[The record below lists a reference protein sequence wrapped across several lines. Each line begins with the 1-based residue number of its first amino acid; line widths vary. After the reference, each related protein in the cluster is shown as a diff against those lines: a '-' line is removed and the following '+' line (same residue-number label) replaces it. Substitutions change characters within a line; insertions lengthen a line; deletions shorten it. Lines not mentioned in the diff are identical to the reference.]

1 MVNVLECY
9 LFLSSILENQNYKKR
24 NSLRFTDH
32 LLLPFF
38 IKMHQYDYIITGSGA
53 SGLMLAYRM
62 SKDPFFNELSILI
75 IDKAKKDVNDKTWCF
90 WENNIGEWD
99 DLVYKSWN
107 TIQFKSDFFKK
118 EILLDS
124 YSYKMIRSVDFYKKL
139 QNVLHSKKNITIIE
153 DKVEEIKDEETFVC
167 VNTST
172 NQYKA
177 NKVFNSIDFKK
188 SFENQTE
195 YPVLLQHFKGWFIE
209 TDIDVF
215 NASIAT
221 LMDFTVQQ
229 KQNTRFMYVLP
240 LTPRKALFEYT
251 LFSKNTL
258 SNDEYES
265 EISAY
270 INNKGIKNYKIY
282 EKEKGIIPM
291 TSYKFWNHNSKN
303 ILHIGTVGGWTK
315 ASTGYTFRNTTKK
328 TKQIINFLKK
338 ESDFRN
344 FRKKT
349 RFWWYDLLMIDVLT
363 KDNHFGAKLFS
374 KLFQRNSVSNVFKFL
389 DDESNL
395 IQEVRIILSIPP
407 LKFIKAFLKRS
418 FKI

>member
-1 MVNVLECY
+1 MN
-9 LFLSSILENQNYKKR
+9 
-24 NSLRFTDH
+24 
-32 LLLPFF
+32 
-38 IKMHQYDYIITGSGA
+38 QYDYIITGSGA

-62 SKDPFFNELSILI
+62 SKDPFFNDCSILI
-75 IDKAKKDVNDKTWCF
+75 IDKEKKEANDRTWCF
-90 WENNIGEWD
+90 WENNTGEWD
-99 DLVYKSWN
+99 HLVYKSWN
-107 TIQFKSDFFKK
+107 TILFKSNFFKK
-118 EILLDS
+118 EIPLDS
-124 YSYKMIRSVDFYKKL
+124 YSYKMIRSADFYKKL
-139 QNVLHSKKNITIIE
+139 RKILYSKENFTIIE
-153 DKVEEIKDEETFVC
+153 DRVENIKDEESFVR
-167 VNTST
+167 VKTST
-172 NQYKA
+172 NRYKA

-188 SFENQTE
+188 SFENQSE

-209 TDIDVF
+209 TDTDVF
-215 NASIAT
+215 NDSIAT
-221 LMDFTVQQ
+221 LMDFTIQQ

-265 EISAY
+265 EISTY
-270 INNKGIKNYKIY
+270 IKNKGVVNYKIY

-303 ILHIGTVGGWTK
+303 VLHIGTVGGWTK
-315 ASTGYTFRNTTKK
+315 SSTGYTFRNITKK
-328 TKQIINFLKK
+328 TKQIVDFLKK

-363 KDNHFGAKLFS
+363 KDNHFGSKLFS
-374 KLFQRNSVSNVFKFL
+374 RLFQRNSVSNVFKFL

-395 IQEVRIILSIPP
+395 FQEVRIILSIPP

-418 FKI
+418 F

>member
-1 MVNVLECY
+1 MN
-9 LFLSSILENQNYKKR
+9 
-24 NSLRFTDH
+24 
-32 LLLPFF
+32 
-38 IKMHQYDYIITGSGA
+38 QYDYIITGSGA

-62 SKDPFFNELSILI
+62 SKDPFFNECSILI
-75 IDKAKKDVNDKTWCF
+75 IDKEKKEANDRTWCF
-90 WENNIGEWD
+90 WENNTGEWD
-99 DLVYKSWN
+99 HLVYKSWN
-107 TIQFKSDFFKK
+107 TILFKSNFFKK
-118 EILLDS
+118 EIPLDS
-124 YSYKMIRSVDFYKKL
+124 YSYKMIRSADFYKQLRKIL
-139 QNVLHSKKNITIIE
+139 YSKENFTIIE
-153 DKVEEIKDEETFVC
+153 DRVENIKDEETFVR
-167 VNTST
+167 VKTST
-172 NQYKA
+172 NRYKA

-188 SFENQTE
+188 SFENQSE
-195 YPVLLQHFKGWFIE
+195 YPILLQHFKGWFIE
-209 TDIDVF
+209 TDTDVF
-215 NASIAT
+215 NDSIAT
-221 LMDFTVQQ
+221 LMDFTIQQ

-265 EISAY
+265 EISTY
-270 INNKGIKNYKIY
+270 IKNKGVVNYKIY

-303 ILHIGTVGGWTK
+303 VLHIGTVGGWTK
-315 ASTGYTFRNTTKK
+315 SSTGYTFRNITKK
-328 TKQIINFLKK
+328 TKQIVDFLKK

-363 KDNHFGAKLFS
+363 KDNHFGSKLFS
-374 KLFQRNSVSNVFKFL
+374 RLFQRNSVSNVFKFL

-395 IQEVRIILSIPP
+395 FQEVRIILSIPP

-418 FKI
+418 F

>member
-1 MVNVLECY
+1 MN
-9 LFLSSILENQNYKKR
+9 
-24 NSLRFTDH
+24 
-32 LLLPFF
+32 
-38 IKMHQYDYIITGSGA
+38 QYDYIITGSGA

-62 SKDPFFNELSILI
+62 SEDPFFNDCSILI
-75 IDKAKKDVNDKTWCF
+75 IDKEKKEANDRTWCF
-90 WENNIGEWD
+90 WENNTGEWD
-99 DLVYKSWN
+99 HLVYKSWN
-107 TIQFKSDFFKK
+107 TILFKSNFFKK
-118 EILLDS
+118 EIPLDS
-124 YSYKMIRSVDFYKKL
+124 YSYKMIRSADFYKQLRKIL
-139 QNVLHSKKNITIIE
+139 YSKENFTIIE
-153 DKVEEIKDEETFVC
+153 DRVENIKDEESFVR
-167 VNTST
+167 VKTST
-172 NQYKA
+172 NRYKA

-188 SFENQTE
+188 SFENQSE
-195 YPVLLQHFKGWFIE
+195 YPILLQHFKGWFIE
-209 TDIDVF
+209 TDTDVF
-215 NASIAT
+215 NDSIAT
-221 LMDFTVQQ
+221 LMDFTIQQ

-265 EISAY
+265 EISTY
-270 INNKGIKNYKIY
+270 IKNKGVVNYKIY

-303 ILHIGTVGGWTK
+303 VLHIGTVGGWTK
-315 ASTGYTFRNTTKK
+315 SSTGYTFRNITKK
-328 TKQIINFLKK
+328 TRQIVDFLKK

-363 KDNHFGAKLFS
+363 KDNHFGSKLFS
-374 KLFQRNSVSNVFKFL
+374 RLFQRNSVSNVFKFL

-395 IQEVRIILSIPP
+395 FQEVRIILSIPP

-418 FKI
+418 FF

>member
-1 MVNVLECY
+1 MN
-9 LFLSSILENQNYKKR
+9 
-24 NSLRFTDH
+24 
-32 LLLPFF
+32 
-38 IKMHQYDYIITGSGA
+38 QYDYIITGSGA

-62 SKDPFFNELSILI
+62 SKDPFFNDCSILI
-75 IDKAKKDVNDKTWCF
+75 IDKEKKEANDRTWCF
-90 WENNIGEWD
+90 WENNTGEWD
-99 DLVYKSWN
+99 HLVYKSWN
-107 TIQFKSDFFKK
+107 TILFKSNFFKK
-118 EILLDS
+118 EIPLDS
-124 YSYKMIRSVDFYKKL
+124 YSYKMIRSADFYKQLRKIL
-139 QNVLHSKKNITIIE
+139 YSKENFTIIE
-153 DKVEEIKDEETFVC
+153 DRVENIKDEESFVR
-167 VNTST
+167 VKTST
-172 NQYKA
+172 NRYKA

-188 SFENQTE
+188 SFENQSE

-209 TDIDVF
+209 TDTDVF
-215 NASIAT
+215 NDSIAT
-221 LMDFTVQQ
+221 LMDFTIQQ

-265 EISAY
+265 EISTY
-270 INNKGIKNYKIY
+270 IKNKGVINYKIY

-303 ILHIGTVGGWTK
+303 VLHIGTVGGWTK
-315 ASTGYTFRNTTKK
+315 ASTGYTFRNITKK
-328 TKQIINFLKK
+328 TKQIVDFLKK

-349 RFWWYDLLMIDVLT
+349 RFWWYDLLLIDVLT
-363 KDNHFGAKLFS
+363 KDNHFGSKLFS
-374 KLFQRNSVSNVFKFL
+374 RLFQRNSVSNVFKFL

-395 IQEVRIILSIPP
+395 FQEVRIILSIPP

-418 FKI
+418 F

>member
-1 MVNVLECY
+1 
-9 LFLSSILENQNYKKR
+9 
-24 NSLRFTDH
+24 
-32 LLLPFF
+32 
-38 IKMHQYDYIITGSGA
+38 MHQYDYIITGSGA

-62 SKDPFFNELSILI
+62 SKDPFFNKLSILI
-75 IDKAKKDVNDKTWCF
+75 IDKAKKDVNDRTWCF
-90 WENNIGEWD
+90 WENSIGEWD
-99 DLVYKSWN
+99 DIVYKSWN
-107 TIQFKSDFFKK
+107 TILFKSNFFKK
-118 EILLDS
+118 EIPLGS
-124 YSYKMIRSVDFYKKL
+124 YSYKMIRSIDFYKKL
-139 QNVLHSKKNITIIE
+139 RKSLHSKSNITFIK
-153 DKVEEIKDEETFVC
+153 DRVEHIKDEETFVS

-172 NQYKA
+172 YQYKA

-195 YPVLLQHFKGWFIE
+195 YPVLLQHFKGWFVE
-209 TDIDVF
+209 TDVDVF

-221 LMDFTVQQ
+221 LMDFTIQQ

-240 LTPRKALFEYT
+240 LSPKKALFEYT

-258 SNDEYES
+258 SNDAYES
-265 EISAY
+265 ELSAY
-270 INNKGIKNYKIY
+270 IKNRGILKYKIY
-282 EKEKGIIPM
+282 EKEEGVIPM

-328 TKQIINFLKK
+328 TKHVIDFLKK

-363 KDNHFGAKLFS
+363 KDNHFGSKLFS
-374 KLFQRNSVSNVFKFL
+374 KLFQKNSVSNVFKFL

>member
-1 MVNVLECY
+1 MN
-9 LFLSSILENQNYKKR
+9 
-24 NSLRFTDH
+24 
-32 LLLPFF
+32 
-38 IKMHQYDYIITGSGA
+38 QYDYIITGSGA

-62 SKDPFFNELSILI
+62 SEDPFFNDCSILI
-75 IDKAKKDVNDKTWCF
+75 IDKEKKEANDRTWCF
-90 WENNIGEWD
+90 WENNTGEWD
-99 DLVYKSWN
+99 HLVYKSWN
-107 TIQFKSDFFKK
+107 TILFKSNFFKK
-118 EILLDS
+118 EIPLDS
-124 YSYKMIRSVDFYKKL
+124 YSYKMIRSADFYRQLRKIL
-139 QNVLHSKKNITIIE
+139 YSKENFTIIE
-153 DKVEEIKDEETFVC
+153 DRVENIKDEETFVR
-167 VNTST
+167 VKTST
-172 NQYKA
+172 NRYKA

-188 SFENQTE
+188 SFENQSE
-195 YPVLLQHFKGWFIE
+195 YPILLQHFKGWFIE
-209 TDIDVF
+209 TDTDVF
-215 NASIAT
+215 NDSIAT
-221 LMDFTVQQ
+221 LMDFTIQQ

-265 EISAY
+265 EISTY
-270 INNKGIKNYKIY
+270 IKNKGVVNYKIY

-303 ILHIGTVGGWTK
+303 VLHIGTVGGWTK
-315 ASTGYTFRNTTKK
+315 SSTGYTFRNITKK
-328 TKQIINFLKK
+328 TKQIVDFLKK

-363 KDNHFGAKLFS
+363 KDNHFGSKLFS
-374 KLFQRNSVSNVFKFL
+374 RLFQRNSVSNVFKFL

-395 IQEVRIILSIPP
+395 FQEVRIILSIPP

-418 FKI
+418 F

>member
-1 MVNVLECY
+1 MN
-9 LFLSSILENQNYKKR
+9 
-24 NSLRFTDH
+24 
-32 LLLPFF
+32 
-38 IKMHQYDYIITGSGA
+38 QYDYIITGSGA

-62 SKDPFFNELSILI
+62 SKDPFFNDCSILI
-75 IDKAKKDVNDKTWCF
+75 IDKEKKEANDRTWCF
-90 WENNIGEWD
+90 WENNTGEWD
-99 DLVYKSWN
+99 HLVYKSWN
-107 TIQFKSDFFKK
+107 TILFKSNFFKK
-118 EILLDS
+118 EIPLDS
-124 YSYKMIRSVDFYKKL
+124 YSYKMIRSADFYKKL
-139 QNVLHSKKNITIIE
+139 RKILYSKENFTIIE
-153 DKVEEIKDEETFVC
+153 DRVENIKDEESFVR
-167 VNTST
+167 VKTST
-172 NQYKA
+172 NRYKA

-188 SFENQTE
+188 SFENQSE
-195 YPVLLQHFKGWFIE
+195 YPILLQHFKGWFIE
-209 TDIDVF
+209 TDTDVF
-215 NASIAT
+215 NDSIAT
-221 LMDFTVQQ
+221 LMDFTIQQ

-265 EISAY
+265 EISTY
-270 INNKGIKNYKIY
+270 IKNKGVVNYKIY

-303 ILHIGTVGGWTK
+303 VLHIGTVGGWTK
-315 ASTGYTFRNTTKK
+315 SSTGYTFRNITKK
-328 TKQIINFLKK
+328 TKQIVDFLKK

-363 KDNHFGAKLFS
+363 KDNHFGSKLFS
-374 KLFQRNSVSNVFKFL
+374 RLFQRNSVSNVFKFL

-395 IQEVRIILSIPP
+395 FQEVRIILSIPP

-418 FKI
+418 F

>member
-1 MVNVLECY
+1 MN
-9 LFLSSILENQNYKKR
+9 
-24 NSLRFTDH
+24 
-32 LLLPFF
+32 
-38 IKMHQYDYIITGSGA
+38 QYDYIITGSGA

-62 SKDPFFNELSILI
+62 SKDPFFNDCSILI
-75 IDKAKKDVNDKTWCF
+75 IDKEKKEANDRTWCF
-90 WENNIGEWD
+90 WENNTGEWD
-99 DLVYKSWN
+99 HLVYKSWN
-107 TIQFKSDFFKK
+107 TILFKSNFFKK
-118 EILLDS
+118 EIPLDS
-124 YSYKMIRSVDFYKKL
+124 YSYKMIRSADFYKQLRKIL
-139 QNVLHSKKNITIIE
+139 YSKENFTIIE
-153 DKVEEIKDEETFVC
+153 DRVENIKDEESFVR
-167 VNTST
+167 VKTST
-172 NQYKA
+172 NRYKA

-188 SFENQTE
+188 SFENQSE

-209 TDIDVF
+209 TDTDVF
-215 NASIAT
+215 NDSIAT
-221 LMDFTVQQ
+221 LMDFTIQQ

-265 EISAY
+265 EISTY
-270 INNKGIKNYKIY
+270 IKNKGVINYKIY

-303 ILHIGTVGGWTK
+303 VLHIGTVGGWTK
-315 ASTGYTFRNTTKK
+315 ASTGYTFRNITKK
-328 TKQIINFLKK
+328 TKQIVDFLKK

-363 KDNHFGAKLFS
+363 KDNHFGSKLFS
-374 KLFQRNSVSNVFKFL
+374 RLFQRNSVSNVFKFL

-395 IQEVRIILSIPP
+395 FQEVRIILSIPP

-418 FKI
+418 F

>member
-1 MVNVLECY
+1 MN
-9 LFLSSILENQNYKKR
+9 
-24 NSLRFTDH
+24 
-32 LLLPFF
+32 
-38 IKMHQYDYIITGSGA
+38 QYDYIITGSGA

-62 SKDPFFNELSILI
+62 SKDPFFNDCSILI
-75 IDKAKKDVNDKTWCF
+75 IDKEKKEANDRTWCF
-90 WENNIGEWD
+90 WENNTGEWD
-99 DLVYKSWN
+99 HLVYKSWN
-107 TIQFKSDFFKK
+107 TILFKSNFFKK
-118 EILLDS
+118 EIPLDS
-124 YSYKMIRSVDFYKKL
+124 YSYKMIRSADFYKQLRKIL
-139 QNVLHSKKNITIIE
+139 YSKENFTIIE
-153 DKVEEIKDEETFVC
+153 DRVENIKDEETFVR
-167 VNTST
+167 VKTST
-172 NQYKA
+172 NRYKA

-188 SFENQTE
+188 SFENQSE
-195 YPVLLQHFKGWFIE
+195 YPILLQHFKGWFIE
-209 TDIDVF
+209 TDTDVF
-215 NASIAT
+215 NDSIAT
-221 LMDFTVQQ
+221 LMDFTIQQ

-265 EISAY
+265 EISTY
-270 INNKGIKNYKIY
+270 IKNKGVVNYKIY

-303 ILHIGTVGGWTK
+303 VLHIGTVGGWTK
-315 ASTGYTFRNTTKK
+315 SSTGYTFRNITKK
-328 TKQIINFLKK
+328 TKQIVDFLKK

-363 KDNHFGAKLFS
+363 KDNHFGSKLFS
-374 KLFQRNSVSNVFKFL
+374 RLFQRNSVSNVFKFL

-395 IQEVRIILSIPP
+395 FQEVRIILSIPP

-418 FKI
+418 F

>member
-1 MVNVLECY
+1 MN
-9 LFLSSILENQNYKKR
+9 
-24 NSLRFTDH
+24 
-32 LLLPFF
+32 
-38 IKMHQYDYIITGSGA
+38 QYDYIITGSGA

-62 SKDPFFNELSILI
+62 SKDPFFNDCSILI
-75 IDKAKKDVNDKTWCF
+75 IDKEKKEANDRTWCF
-90 WENNIGEWD
+90 WENNTGEWD
-99 DLVYKSWN
+99 HLVYKSWN
-107 TIQFKSDFFKK
+107 TILFKSNFFKK
-118 EILLDS
+118 EIPLDS
-124 YSYKMIRSVDFYKKL
+124 YSYKMIRSADFYKQLRKIL
-139 QNVLHSKKNITIIE
+139 YSKENFTIIE
-153 DKVEEIKDEETFVC
+153 DRVENIKDEETFVR
-167 VNTST
+167 VKTST
-172 NQYKA
+172 NRYKA

-188 SFENQTE
+188 SFENQSE
-195 YPVLLQHFKGWFIE
+195 YPILLQHFKGWFIE
-209 TDIDVF
+209 TDTDVF
-215 NASIAT
+215 NDSIAT
-221 LMDFTVQQ
+221 LMDFTIQQ

-265 EISAY
+265 EISTY
-270 INNKGIKNYKIY
+270 IKNKGVVNYKIY

-303 ILHIGTVGGWTK
+303 VLHIGTVGGWTK
-315 ASTGYTFRNTTKK
+315 SSTGYTFRNITKK
-328 TKQIINFLKK
+328 TKQIVDFLKK

-363 KDNHFGAKLFS
+363 KDNHFGSKLFS
-374 KLFQRNSVSNVFKFL
+374 RLFQRNSVSNIFKFL

-395 IQEVRIILSIPP
+395 FQEVRIILSIPP

-418 FKI
+418 F

>member
-1 MVNVLECY
+1 MN
-9 LFLSSILENQNYKKR
+9 
-24 NSLRFTDH
+24 
-32 LLLPFF
+32 
-38 IKMHQYDYIITGSGA
+38 QYDYIITGSGA

-62 SKDPFFNELSILI
+62 SKDPFFNDCSILI
-75 IDKAKKDVNDKTWCF
+75 IDKEKKEANDRTWCF
-90 WENNIGEWD
+90 WENNTGEWD
-99 DLVYKSWN
+99 HLVYKSWN
-107 TIQFKSDFFKK
+107 TILFKSNFFKK
-118 EILLDS
+118 EIPLDS
-124 YSYKMIRSVDFYKKL
+124 YSYKMIRSADFYKQLRKIL
-139 QNVLHSKKNITIIE
+139 YSKENFTIIE
-153 DKVEEIKDEETFVC
+153 DRVENIKDEESFVR
-167 VNTST
+167 VKTST
-172 NQYKA
+172 NRYKA

-188 SFENQTE
+188 SFENQSE
-195 YPVLLQHFKGWFIE
+195 YPILLQHFKGWFIE
-209 TDIDVF
+209 TDTDVF
-215 NASIAT
+215 NDSIAT
-221 LMDFTVQQ
+221 LMDFTIQQ

-265 EISAY
+265 EISTY
-270 INNKGIKNYKIY
+270 IKNKGVVNYKIY

-303 ILHIGTVGGWTK
+303 VLHIGTVGGWTK
-315 ASTGYTFRNTTKK
+315 SSTGYTFRNITKK
-328 TKQIINFLKK
+328 TKQIVDFLKK

-363 KDNHFGAKLFS
+363 KDNHFGSKLFS
-374 KLFQRNSVSNVFKFL
+374 RLFQRNSVSNVFKFL

-395 IQEVRIILSIPP
+395 FQEVRIILSIPP

-418 FKI
+418 F

>member
-1 MVNVLECY
+1 MN
-9 LFLSSILENQNYKKR
+9 
-24 NSLRFTDH
+24 
-32 LLLPFF
+32 
-38 IKMHQYDYIITGSGA
+38 QYDYIITGSGA

-62 SKDPFFNELSILI
+62 SKDPFFNECSILI
-75 IDKAKKDVNDKTWCF
+75 IDKEKKEANDRTWCF
-90 WENNIGEWD
+90 WENNTGEWD
-99 DLVYKSWN
+99 HLVYKSWN
-107 TIQFKSDFFKK
+107 TILFKSNFFKK
-118 EILLDS
+118 EIPLDS
-124 YSYKMIRSVDFYKKL
+124 YSYKMIRSADFYKKL
-139 QNVLHSKKNITIIE
+139 RKILYSKENFTIIE
-153 DKVEEIKDEETFVC
+153 DRVENIKDEESFVR
-167 VNTST
+167 VKTST
-172 NQYKA
+172 NRYKA

-188 SFENQTE
+188 SFENQSE

-209 TDIDVF
+209 TDTDVF
-215 NASIAT
+215 NDSIAT
-221 LMDFTVQQ
+221 LMDFTIQQ

-265 EISAY
+265 EISTY
-270 INNKGIKNYKIY
+270 IKNKGVINYKIY

-303 ILHIGTVGGWTK
+303 VLHIGTVGGWTK
-315 ASTGYTFRNTTKK
+315 SSTGYTFRNITKK
-328 TKQIINFLKK
+328 TKQIVDFLKK

-363 KDNHFGAKLFS
+363 KDNHFGSKLFS
-374 KLFQRNSVSNVFKFL
+374 RLFQRNSVSNVFKFL

-395 IQEVRIILSIPP
+395 FQEVRIILSIPP

-418 FKI
+418 F

>member
-1 MVNVLECY
+1 MN
-9 LFLSSILENQNYKKR
+9 
-24 NSLRFTDH
+24 
-32 LLLPFF
+32 
-38 IKMHQYDYIITGSGA
+38 QYDYIITGSGA

-62 SKDPFFNELSILI
+62 SEDPFFNDCSILI
-75 IDKAKKDVNDKTWCF
+75 IDKEKKEANDRTWCF
-90 WENNIGEWD
+90 WENNTGEWD
-99 DLVYKSWN
+99 HLVYKSWN
-107 TIQFKSDFFKK
+107 TILFKSNFFKK
-118 EILLDS
+118 EIPLDS
-124 YSYKMIRSVDFYKKL
+124 YSYKMIRSADFYKQLRKIL
-139 QNVLHSKKNITIIE
+139 YSKENFTIIE
-153 DKVEEIKDEETFVC
+153 DRVENIKDEETFVR
-167 VNTST
+167 VKTST
-172 NQYKA
+172 NRYKA

-188 SFENQTE
+188 SFENQSE
-195 YPVLLQHFKGWFIE
+195 YPILLQHFKGWFIE
-209 TDIDVF
+209 TDTDVF
-215 NASIAT
+215 NDSIAT
-221 LMDFTVQQ
+221 LMDFTIQQ

-265 EISAY
+265 EISTY
-270 INNKGIKNYKIY
+270 IKNKGVVNYKIY

-303 ILHIGTVGGWTK
+303 VLHIGTVGGWTK
-315 ASTGYTFRNTTKK
+315 SSTGYTFRNITKK
-328 TKQIINFLKK
+328 TKQIVDFLKK

-363 KDNHFGAKLFS
+363 KDNHFGSKLFS
-374 KLFQRNSVSNVFKFL
+374 RLFQRNSVSNVFKFL

-395 IQEVRIILSIPP
+395 FQEVRIILSIPP

-418 FKI
+418 F

>member
-1 MVNVLECY
+1 MN
-9 LFLSSILENQNYKKR
+9 
-24 NSLRFTDH
+24 
-32 LLLPFF
+32 
-38 IKMHQYDYIITGSGA
+38 QYDYIITGSGA

-62 SKDPFFNELSILI
+62 SKDPFFNECSILI
-75 IDKAKKDVNDKTWCF
+75 IDKEKKEANDRTWCF
-90 WENNIGEWD
+90 WENNTGEWD
-99 DLVYKSWN
+99 HLVYKSWN
-107 TIQFKSDFFKK
+107 TILFKSNFFKK
-118 EILLDS
+118 EIPLDS
-124 YSYKMIRSVDFYKKL
+124 YSYKMIRSADFYKKL
-139 QNVLHSKKNITIIE
+139 RKILYSKENFTIIE
-153 DKVEEIKDEETFVC
+153 DRVENIKDEESFVR
-167 VNTST
+167 VKTST
-172 NQYKA
+172 NRYKA

-188 SFENQTE
+188 SFENQSE

-209 TDIDVF
+209 TDTDVF
-215 NASIAT
+215 NDSIAT
-221 LMDFTVQQ
+221 LMDFTIQQ

-265 EISAY
+265 EISTY
-270 INNKGIKNYKIY
+270 IKNKGVVKYKIY

-303 ILHIGTVGGWTK
+303 VLHIGTVGGWTK
-315 ASTGYTFRNTTKK
+315 SSTGYTFRNITKK
-328 TKQIINFLKK
+328 TKQIVDFLKK

-363 KDNHFGAKLFS
+363 KDNHFGSKLFS
-374 KLFQRNSVSNVFKFL
+374 RLFQRNSVSNVFKFL

-395 IQEVRIILSIPP
+395 FQEVRIILSIPP

-418 FKI
+418 F

>member
-1 MVNVLECY
+1 MN
-9 LFLSSILENQNYKKR
+9 
-24 NSLRFTDH
+24 
-32 LLLPFF
+32 
-38 IKMHQYDYIITGSGA
+38 QYDYIITGSGA

-62 SKDPFFNELSILI
+62 SKDPFFNDCSILI
-75 IDKAKKDVNDKTWCF
+75 IDKEKKEANDRTWCF
-90 WENNIGEWD
+90 WENNTGEWD
-99 DLVYKSWN
+99 HLVYKSWN
-107 TIQFKSDFFKK
+107 TILFKSNFFKK
-118 EILLDS
+118 EIPLDS
-124 YSYKMIRSVDFYKKL
+124 YSYKMIRSADFYKQLLKIL
-139 QNVLHSKKNITIIE
+139 YSKENFTIIE
-153 DKVEEIKDEETFVC
+153 DRVENIKDEESFVR
-167 VNTST
+167 VKTST
-172 NQYKA
+172 NRYKA

-188 SFENQTE
+188 SFENQSE

-209 TDIDVF
+209 TDTDVF
-215 NASIAT
+215 NDSIAT
-221 LMDFTVQQ
+221 LMDFTIQQ

-265 EISAY
+265 EISTY
-270 INNKGIKNYKIY
+270 IKNKGVVNYKIY

-303 ILHIGTVGGWTK
+303 VLHIGTVGGWTK
-315 ASTGYTFRNTTKK
+315 SSTGYTFRNITKK
-328 TKQIINFLKK
+328 TKQIVDFLKK

-363 KDNHFGAKLFS
+363 KDNHFGSKLFS
-374 KLFQRNSVSNVFKFL
+374 RLFQRNSVSNVFKFL

-395 IQEVRIILSIPP
+395 FQEVRIILSIPP

-418 FKI
+418 F

>member
-1 MVNVLECY
+1 MN
-9 LFLSSILENQNYKKR
+9 
-24 NSLRFTDH
+24 
-32 LLLPFF
+32 
-38 IKMHQYDYIITGSGA
+38 QYDYIITGSGA

-62 SKDPFFNELSILI
+62 SKDPFFNDCSILI
-75 IDKAKKDVNDKTWCF
+75 IDKEKKEANDRTWCF
-90 WENNIGEWD
+90 WENNTGEWD
-99 DLVYKSWN
+99 HLVYKSWN
-107 TIQFKSDFFKK
+107 TILFKSNFFKK
-118 EILLDS
+118 EIPLDS
-124 YSYKMIRSVDFYKKL
+124 YSYKMIRSADFYKQLRKIL
-139 QNVLHSKKNITIIE
+139 YSKENFTIIE
-153 DKVEEIKDEETFVC
+153 DRVENIKDEETFVR
-167 VNTST
+167 VKTST
-172 NQYKA
+172 NRYKA

-188 SFENQTE
+188 SFENQSE
-195 YPVLLQHFKGWFIE
+195 YPILLQHFKGWFIE
-209 TDIDVF
+209 TDTDVF
-215 NASIAT
+215 NDSIAT
-221 LMDFTVQQ
+221 LMDFTIQQ

-265 EISAY
+265 EISTY
-270 INNKGIKNYKIY
+270 IKNKGVVNYKIY

-303 ILHIGTVGGWTK
+303 VLHIGTVGGWTK
-315 ASTGYTFRNTTKK
+315 SSTGYTFRNITKK
-328 TKQIINFLKK
+328 TRQIVDFLKK

-363 KDNHFGAKLFS
+363 KDNHFGSKLFS
-374 KLFQRNSVSNVFKFL
+374 RLFQRNSVSNVFKFL

-395 IQEVRIILSIPP
+395 FQEVRIILSIPP

-418 FKI
+418 F

>member
-1 MVNVLECY
+1 MN
-9 LFLSSILENQNYKKR
+9 
-24 NSLRFTDH
+24 
-32 LLLPFF
+32 
-38 IKMHQYDYIITGSGA
+38 QYDYIITGSGA

-62 SKDPFFNELSILI
+62 SKDPFFNECSILI
-75 IDKAKKDVNDKTWCF
+75 IDKEKKEANDRTWCF
-90 WENNIGEWD
+90 WENNTGEWD
-99 DLVYKSWN
+99 HLVYKSWN
-107 TIQFKSDFFKK
+107 TILFKSNFFKK
-118 EILLDS
+118 EIPLDS
-124 YSYKMIRSVDFYKKL
+124 YSYKMIRSADFYKKL
-139 QNVLHSKKNITIIE
+139 RKILYSKENFTIIE
-153 DKVEEIKDEETFVC
+153 DRVENIKDEESFVR
-167 VNTST
+167 VKTST
-172 NQYKA
+172 NRYKA

-188 SFENQTE
+188 SFENQSE

-209 TDIDVF
+209 TDTDVF
-215 NASIAT
+215 NDSIAT
-221 LMDFTVQQ
+221 LMDFTIQQ

-265 EISAY
+265 EISTY
-270 INNKGIKNYKIY
+270 IKNKGVVNYKIY

-303 ILHIGTVGGWTK
+303 VLHIGTVGGWTK
-315 ASTGYTFRNTTKK
+315 SSTGYTFRNITKK
-328 TKQIINFLKK
+328 TKQIVDFLKK

-363 KDNHFGAKLFS
+363 KDNHFGSKLFS
-374 KLFQRNSVSNVFKFL
+374 RLFQRNSVSNVFKFL

-395 IQEVRIILSIPP
+395 FQEVRIILSIPP

-418 FKI
+418 F

>member
-1 MVNVLECY
+1 MN
-9 LFLSSILENQNYKKR
+9 
-24 NSLRFTDH
+24 
-32 LLLPFF
+32 
-38 IKMHQYDYIITGSGA
+38 QYDYIITGSGA

-62 SKDPFFNELSILI
+62 SKDPFFNDCSILI
-75 IDKAKKDVNDKTWCF
+75 IDKEKKEANDRTWCF
-90 WENNIGEWD
+90 WENNTGEWD
-99 DLVYKSWN
+99 HLVYKSWN
-107 TIQFKSDFFKK
+107 TILFKSNFFKK
-118 EILLDS
+118 EIPLDS
-124 YSYKMIRSVDFYKKL
+124 YSYKMIRSADFYKQLRKIL
-139 QNVLHSKKNITIIE
+139 YSKENFTIIE
-153 DKVEEIKDEETFVC
+153 DRVENIKDEESFVR
-167 VNTST
+167 VKTST
-172 NQYKA
+172 NRYKA

-188 SFENQTE
+188 SFENQSE

-209 TDIDVF
+209 TDTDVF
-215 NASIAT
+215 NDSIAT
-221 LMDFTVQQ
+221 LMDFTIQQ

-265 EISAY
+265 EISTY
-270 INNKGIKNYKIY
+270 IKNKGVVNYKIY

-303 ILHIGTVGGWTK
+303 VLHIGTVGGWTK
-315 ASTGYTFRNTTKK
+315 SSTGYTFRNITKK
-328 TKQIINFLKK
+328 TKQIVDFLKK

-363 KDNHFGAKLFS
+363 KDNHFGSKLFS
-374 KLFQRNSVSNVFKFL
+374 RLFQRNSVSNVFKFL

-395 IQEVRIILSIPP
+395 FQEVRIILSIPP

-418 FKI
+418 F

>member
-1 MVNVLECY
+1 MN
-9 LFLSSILENQNYKKR
+9 
-24 NSLRFTDH
+24 
-32 LLLPFF
+32 
-38 IKMHQYDYIITGSGA
+38 QYDYIITGSGA

-62 SKDPFFNELSILI
+62 SKDPFFNECSILI
-75 IDKAKKDVNDKTWCF
+75 IDKEKKEANDRTWCF
-90 WENNIGEWD
+90 WENNTGEWD
-99 DLVYKSWN
+99 HLVYKSWN
-107 TIQFKSDFFKK
+107 TILFKSNFFKK
-118 EILLDS
+118 EIPLDS
-124 YSYKMIRSVDFYKKL
+124 YSYKMIRSADFYKKL
-139 QNVLHSKKNITIIE
+139 RKILYSKENFTIIE
-153 DKVEEIKDEETFVC
+153 DRVENIKDEESFVR
-167 VNTST
+167 VKTST
-172 NQYKA
+172 NRYKA

-188 SFENQTE
+188 SFENQSE

-209 TDIDVF
+209 TDTDVF
-215 NASIAT
+215 NDSIAT
-221 LMDFTVQQ
+221 LMDFTIQQ

-265 EISAY
+265 EISTY
-270 INNKGIKNYKIY
+270 IKNKGVINYKIY

-303 ILHIGTVGGWTK
+303 VLHIGTVGGWTK
-315 ASTGYTFRNTTKK
+315 SSTGYTIRNITKK
-328 TKQIINFLKK
+328 TKQIVDFLKK

-363 KDNHFGAKLFS
+363 KDNHFGSKLFS
-374 KLFQRNSVSNVFKFL
+374 RLFQRNSVSNVFKFL

-395 IQEVRIILSIPP
+395 FQEVRIILSIPP

-418 FKI
+418 F

>member
-1 MVNVLECY
+1 MN
-9 LFLSSILENQNYKKR
+9 
-24 NSLRFTDH
+24 
-32 LLLPFF
+32 
-38 IKMHQYDYIITGSGA
+38 QYDYIITGSGA

-62 SKDPFFNELSILI
+62 SKDPFFNECSILI
-75 IDKAKKDVNDKTWCF
+75 IDKEKKEANDRTWCF
-90 WENNIGEWD
+90 WENNTGEWD
-99 DLVYKSWN
+99 HLVYKSWN
-107 TIQFKSDFFKK
+107 TILFKSNFFKK
-118 EILLDS
+118 EIPLDS
-124 YSYKMIRSVDFYKKL
+124 YSYKMIRSADFYKKL
-139 QNVLHSKKNITIIE
+139 RKILYSKENFTIIE
-153 DKVEEIKDEETFVC
+153 DRVENIKDEESFVR
-167 VNTST
+167 VKTST
-172 NQYKA
+172 NRYKA

-188 SFENQTE
+188 SFENQSE

-209 TDIDVF
+209 TDTDVF
-215 NASIAT
+215 NDSIAT
-221 LMDFTVQQ
+221 LMDFTIQQ

-265 EISAY
+265 EISTY
-270 INNKGIKNYKIY
+270 IKNKGVINYKIY

-303 ILHIGTVGGWTK
+303 VLHIGTVGGWTK
-315 ASTGYTFRNTTKK
+315 ASTGYTFRNITKK
-328 TKQIINFLKK
+328 TRQIVDFLKK

-363 KDNHFGAKLFS
+363 KDNHFGSKLFS
-374 KLFQRNSVSNVFKFL
+374 RLFQRNSVSNVFKFL

-395 IQEVRIILSIPP
+395 FQEVRIILSIPP

-418 FKI
+418 F